1 MVNNGKQI
9 IEYKVSDSKTIL
21 QILKEDLSFSSRLI
35 TKIKN
40 NILLNEQIVKT
51 FDTANVGDILRVD
64 LSFCR

>member
-21 QILKEDLSFSSRLI
+21 QILKEDLSFSNRLI

-40 NILLNEQIVKT
+40 NIFLNDKN
-51 FDTANVGDILRVD
+51 A
-64 LSFCR
+64 